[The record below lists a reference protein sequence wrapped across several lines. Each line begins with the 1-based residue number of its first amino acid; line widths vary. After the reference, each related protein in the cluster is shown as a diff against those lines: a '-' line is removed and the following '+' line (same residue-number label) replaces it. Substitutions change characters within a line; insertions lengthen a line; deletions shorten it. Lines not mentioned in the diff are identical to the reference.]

1 MPTWYSY
8 LGESM
13 TARYTSKTRPT
24 KDNLIGGTYAQT
36 HLTKPKPMRK
46 DSGEGPKADN
56 LTENVEYIWII
67 PHGAFTYEETG
78 DFFDVT
84 EVWETFLESNN

>member
-1 MPTWYSY
+1 
-8 LGESM
+8 M
-13 TARYTSKTRPT
+13 TARYTSKARPT
-24 KDNLIGGTYAQT
+24 KDNLIGGTYAET

-46 DSGEGPKADN
+46 DSGEGPKAEN
-56 LTENVEYIWII
+56 LTENVEYIWSI